1 MFPVIEV
8 PDEADAFEQLGTKP
22 KVWFRAKGNERCLFK
37 YIIREG
43 GHTTGEDWSEKVS
56 SELWE
61 LLGLPHAHYDF
72 GIWKGQK
79 GVVCPSFVP
88 DGGRL
93 VHGNEV
99 LVRLSEEYPGQKFYK
114 VRQHTLRIVLTIL
127 RDGDIEFPINW
138 ERFEGIE
145 QAIDVFVGYLM
156 LDAWIG
162 NQDRHHQNWGF
173 VVDQDRKIHLAPTF
187 DHASSLGWNETDEG
201 RWERLRT
208 KDQRRSVER
217 YVERATSAFFS
228 SPTSEKPLSTL
239 DAFREAAK
247 FKSIAANAWLKRLAQ
262 VSSATVSEIFKRIPS
277 RRITLAAKKFATK
290 MLEHNQRRLLALEVN
305 K

>member
-56 SELWE
+56 SELCE

-93 VHGNEV
+93 VHGNEL
-99 LVRLSEEYPGQKFYK
+99 LVHIVESYPKDKFYH
-114 VRQHTLRIVLTIL
+114 VREHTLRRVLALIRT
-127 RDGDIEFPINW
+127 
-138 ERFEGIE
+138 EGIHTPIGW
-145 QAIDVFVGYLM
+145 QSFTDV
-156 LDAWIG
+156 
-162 NQDRHHQNWGF
+162 
-173 VVDQDRKIHLAPTF
+173 T
-187 DHASSLGWNETDEG
+187 SSLDT
-201 RWERLRT
+201 
-208 KDQRRSVER
+208 
-217 YVERATSAFFS
+217 
-228 SPTSEKPLSTL
+228 
-239 DAFREAAK
+239 
-247 FKSIAANAWLKRLAQ
+247 
-262 VSSATVSEIFKRIPS
+262 SSAI
-277 RRITLAAKKFATK
+277 
-290 MLEHNQRRLLALEVN
+290 
-305 K
+305 